1 MKFLILFFLTLSLN
15 LVSCKHQAFNHN
27 VSQLD
32 LDKAIKC
39 SDNSLAYD
47 GNFHYPDYG
56 CVYGKDNHLGNVQV
70 YLFPVTDKYRVSD
83 ADYKK
88 QDKLSKEL
96 KNLPIEEI
104 KNNFDIFIQIID
116 KKYLIEANNLDT
128 PYIIQ
133 DDHVKEVYYFDKI
146 QNKWLFL
153 NSTDLNQ
160 ESLQNIE
167 IDPNGF
173 YHYFLITHNRKI
185 SKDIDFSI
193 SKKWYGTY
201 SHSSYETAD
210 NGVGYGIEYTINI
223 TKNSC
228 NIDMVGTQTDKH
240 FSCRLEDK
248 DGSLVIFDE
257 NGGKFGVLNKK
268 KDKYYLKIVYH
279 NEEPDEVPVD
289 FTK

>member
-15 LVSCKHQAFNHN
+15 LASCKHQAFNHN

-39 SDNSLAYD
+39 SDNSFAYD

-56 CVYGKDNHLGNVQV
+56 CAYGKDNHLGNVQV

-146 QNKWLFL
+146 QNK
-153 NSTDLNQ
+153 
-160 ESLQNIE
+160 
-167 IDPNGF
+167 
-173 YHYFLITHNRKI
+173 
-185 SKDIDFSI
+185 
-193 SKKWYGTY
+193 
-201 SHSSYETAD
+201 
-210 NGVGYGIEYTINI
+210 
-223 TKNSC
+223 
-228 NIDMVGTQTDKH
+228 
-240 FSCRLEDK
+240 
-248 DGSLVIFDE
+248 
-257 NGGKFGVLNKK
+257 
-268 KDKYYLKIVYH
+268 
-279 NEEPDEVPVD
+279 
-289 FTK
+289 